1 MFFIVILNLGNV
13 IPDES
18 VELVPKF
25 TLRRATSGEVELI
38 KPLLASHMTIGDLAE
53 LFEKQKVV
61 MVDSEKEYQAILE
74 PLPLD
79 RHRYFVIACQEKSDD
94 LKPNLAA
101 IRVAAMLS
109 SSGLILGPTIETKAS
124 GILTGWDSVSLFNYF
139 YGISPLGKTNIFVNF
154 DTAKLMEFC
163 SIYELWTKHDNDAF
177 DLLSRINEFQGLRRL
192 ERNSKFLVLGC
203 FSIIESIITHKPD
216 PKDPYE
222 SLTRQICRKMILLSK
237 RFNEPFDYSKFKEP
251 DAIKI
256 WKMLYHYRSIIAH
269 GDTAD
274 FKKDKDLRPLQG
286 QDVVLTFLHTTTRL
300 LLLQALKE
308 PVLIKDLREC

>member
-216 PKDPYE
+216 PKDPANSIE
-222 SLTRQICRKMILLSK
+222 VRFIEVKGRAFVGEVALSS
-237 RFNEPFDYSKFKEP
+237 NE
-251 DAIKI
+251 
-256 WKMLYHYRSIIAH
+256 YR
-269 GDTAD
+269 TAQ
-274 FKKDKDLRPLQG
+274 R
-286 QDVVLTFLHTTTRL
+286 
-300 LLLQALKE
+300 
-308 PVLIKDLREC
+308 LREDYWLYAVFDCATTPKLNLVRDPARLDWEAIVKVEHYHVGPKQIQSAASEPNV